1 MKERPVG
8 AEIGIMALVYTEC
21 DVILVDDDLNSRQS
35 VKNILHNQGF
45 RKLRTGRTLAEVR
58 EFLSKGMPDLLVGST
73 DIKDGDFV
81 EYVRS
86 VRKGEAGNN
95 PFIPIITMVGEPT
108 PELVR
113 RIVESGTDTVVAKPF
128 STAQVLDRVQD
139 LIESRKKFVIADDY
153 IGPIRRKDGGT
164 PGIVAPNTLQARAN
178 GQTFSFAE
186 IESLINQATNSLQML
201 KVDVIGI
208 QIAAHVTNL
217 VPMLERGGRVDP
229 AIRAELLA
237 LLDITDTSDEKL
249 RDSKYEHVAELCN
262 SLGNVASSIIASR
275 GGDPDAKDV
284 RLLKPLS
291 QAIQACFSGAITDVA
306 QVKAIAAQIGAS

>member
-1 MKERPVG
+1 
-8 AEIGIMALVYTEC
+8 MAQDYAEC
-21 DVILVDDDLNSRQS
+21 DVILVDEDLNSRQS
-35 VKNILHNQGF
+35 VKNILHNHGF
-45 RKLRTGRTLAEVR
+45 RKLRTGRTLADVR
-58 EFLSKGMPDLLVGST
+58 EYLSKGMPDLLVGST
-73 DIKDGDFV
+73 DIKDGDFID
-81 EYVRS
+81 YVRD
-86 VRKGEAGNN
+86 VRQGVAGNN
-95 PFIPIITMVGEPT
+95 PFIPVITLVGEPT
-108 PELVR
+108 PELVG
-113 RIVESGTDTVVAKPF
+113 RIVESGTDTVIAKPF

-139 LIESRKKFVIADDY
+139 LIDARKKFVITDDY

-164 PGIVAPNTLQARAN
+164 PGIEAPNTLQARAN
-178 GQTFSFAE
+178 GQTLSFGE
-186 IESLINQATNSLQML
+186 IEHMINKANTDLKLL

-217 VPMLERGGRVDP
+217 VPMLERGGRIDP

-249 RDSKYEHVAELCN
+249 KGSKYEHVAELCN

-275 GGDPDAKDV
+275 GGKPDDKDV

-306 QVKAIAAQIGAS
+306 QVKAIAAQIGAM

>member
-1 MKERPVG
+1 
-8 AEIGIMALVYTEC
+8 MAQDFTEC
-21 DVILVDDDLNSRQS
+21 DVILVDEDLNSRQS
-35 VKNILHNQGF
+35 VKNILHNHGY
-45 RKLRTGRTLAEVR
+45 RKLRTGRTMADIR
-58 EFLSKGMPDLLVGST
+58 GFLSKGMPDLLVGST
-73 DIKDGDFV
+73 DIKDGDFI
-81 EYVRS
+81 EYVRE
-86 VRKGEAGNN
+86 VRKGKAGNN

-113 RIVESGTDTVVAKPF
+113 RIVESGTDTVIAKPF

-139 LIESRKKFVIADDY
+139 LIDARKKFVIADGY
-153 IGPIRRKDGGT
+153 IGPIRRKDGGV
-164 PGIVAPNTLQARAN
+164 PGIDAPNTLKSRAN
-178 GQTFSFAE
+178 GEVLSFADVE
-186 IESLINQATNSLQML
+186 NMIHQATSDLKML

-217 VPMLERGGRVDP
+217 VPLLERGGKVNP
-229 AIRAELLA
+229 AIRTELLA

-249 RDSKYEHVAELCN
+249 RGSKYEHVAELCN

-275 GGDPDAKDV
+275 GGEPEPRDV

-306 QVKAIAAQIGAS
+306 QVKAIAAQIGSM

>member
-1 MKERPVG
+1 
-8 AEIGIMALVYTEC
+8 MAQDYAEC
-21 DVILVDDDLNSRQS
+21 DVILVDEDLNSRQS
-35 VKNILHNQGF
+35 VKNIIHNHGF
-45 RKLRTGRTLAEVR
+45 RKLRTGRSLADVR

-73 DIKDGDFV
+73 DIKDGDFIDYIR
-81 EYVRS
+81 E
-86 VRKGEAGNN
+86 VRKGTAGNN
-95 PFIPIITMVGEPT
+95 PFIPVITLVGEPT
-108 PELVR
+108 PELVG
-113 RIVESGTDTVVAKPF
+113 RIVESGTDTVIAKPF

-139 LIESRKKFVIADDY
+139 LIDARKKFVISDDY

-164 PGIVAPNTLQARAN
+164 PGIVAPNTLKARAN
-178 GQTFSFAE
+178 GQVLSYGE
-186 IESLINQATNSLQML
+186 IEHMINQASSNLKLL

-208 QIAAHVTNL
+208 QISAHITNL

-237 LLDITDTSDEKL
+237 LLDITDSSDEKL
-249 RDSKYEHVAELCN
+249 SGSKYEHVAELCN

-275 GGDPDAKDV
+275 GGAPDARDI

-306 QVKAIAAQIGAS
+306 QVKAIAAQIGSM

>member
-1 MKERPVG
+1 
-8 AEIGIMALVYTEC
+8 MALDYTEC
-21 DVILVDDDLNSRQS
+21 DVILADDDLNSRQS
-35 VKNILHNQGF
+35 VKNILHNHGF
-45 RKLRTGRTLAEVR
+45 RKMRTARTLAEVR
-58 EFLSKGMPDLLVGST
+58 AFLSKGMPDLLVGST

-81 EYVRS
+81 DYVRD
-86 VRKGEAGNN
+86 VRQSKAGNN
-95 PFIPIITMVGEPT
+95 PFIPVITMVGEPT

-113 RIVESGTDTVVAKPF
+113 RIVESGTDTVIAKPF
-128 STAQVLDRVQD
+128 STAQVVDRVED
-139 LIESRKKFVIADDY
+139 LIESRKKFVISDEY
-153 IGPIRRKDGGT
+153 IGPIRRKDGST
-164 PGIVAPNTLQARAN
+164 PGIDAPNTLKARAN
-178 GQTFSFAE
+178 GQALSFAE
-186 IESLINQATNSLQML
+186 VENLISKATGELRML

-208 QIAAHVTNL
+208 QISAHVTNL

-249 RDSKYEHVAELCN
+249 SGSKYEHVAELCN

-275 GGDPDAKDV
+275 GGVPDAKDV

-306 QVKAIAAQIGAS
+306 QVKAIAAQIGAT

>member
-1 MKERPVG
+1 MRERPVG
-8 AEIGIMALVYTEC
+8 AEICIMALDYAEC

-35 VKNILHNQGF
+35 VKNILHNHGY
-45 RKLRTGRTLAEVR
+45 RKLRTGRTLADVR
-58 EFLSKGMPDLLVGST
+58 EFLSKGMPDLLIGST

-81 EYVRS
+81 NYVRE
-86 VRKGEAGNN
+86 VRNGTAGNN

-139 LIESRKKFVIADDY
+139 LIDSRKKFVIADDY
-153 IGPIRRKDGGT
+153 IGPIRRKDGGA
-164 PGIVAPNTLQARAN
+164 PGIDAPNTLKARAN
-178 GQTFSFAE
+178 GQSLSFAE
-186 IESLINQATNSLQML
+186 VESMINRATLKLHML

-208 QIAAHVTNL
+208 QIATHVTNL
-217 VPMLERGGRVDP
+217 VPLLERGGRVDP
-229 AIRAELLA
+229 AIRTELLA
-237 LLDITDTSDEKL
+237 LLDITDSSDDKL
-249 RDSKYEHVAELCN
+249 KDSKYEHVAELCN

-275 GGDPDAKDV
+275 GGEPDAKDV

-306 QVKAIAAQIGAS
+306 QVKAIAAQIGAM